1 MKKRLLSLALCLLL
15 LLPLAACA
23 AEQYD
28 LLYETTVDTLTYR
41 VRGSDFRAKQIIVKE
56 GDAILWSQK
65 IKVSASV
72 GSLGGDY
79 GLEILDL
86 NFDGSMDLMIPTDIA
101 GDEVFYLCWLWD
113 AEKGKYVESE
123 ELTGLC
129 NVATDPE
136 LKAIFAFSHFYEYE
150 PSYEDAPANE
160 KTVDSTTK
168 YVWKDG
174 VLTPAI
180 RISISHD
187 SSTDRYCYSVAY
199 YDEKLG
205 DFGDSDDKWL
215 TSEEYES
222 YDMSFLYY
230 FK

>member
-1 MKKRLLSLALCLLL
+1 MKKRLLSLLLCLAM
-15 LLPLAACA
+15 LLPLTACA

-28 LLYETTVDTLTYR
+28 LLYEITVDTRTYR
-41 VRGSDFRAKQIIVKE
+41 VRGSDFRAKQVVVKE
-56 GDAILWSQK
+56 GDDVLWSKK

-86 NFDGSMDLMIPTDIA
+86 NFDGAMDLMIPYDVA

-113 AEKGKYVESE
+113 TEKNSFVESKA
-123 ELTGLC
+123 LTGLC

-136 LKAIFAFSHFYEYE
+136 WKAIFAFSHFYEYE
-150 PSYEDAPANE
+150 PAYEDAPANE

-174 VLTPAI
+174 VLTPSI
-180 RISISHD
+180 RASISHD

-199 YDEKLG
+199 YDAELG
-205 DFGDSDDKWL
+205 DFGDSDDKWM
-215 TSEEYES
+215 TAEEYQS

>member
-28 LLYETTVDTLTYR
+28 LLYETTVDARTYR
-41 VRGSDFRAKQIIVKE
+41 VRGNNFRAKQVVVKE
-56 GDAILWSQK
+56 GDNLLWEQK
-65 IKVSASV
+65 IKVDASV
-72 GSLGGDY
+72 GSLEGDY

-86 NFDGSMDLMIPTDIA
+86 NFDGLLDLMIPYDVA
-101 GDEVFYLCWLWD
+101 GDEVFYLCWLWNAD
-113 AEKGKYVESE
+113 KNAYVESK

-129 NVATDPE
+129 NVAVDPE
-136 LKAIFAFSHFYEYE
+136 LKAIFSFSHSYEFE
-150 PSYEDAPANE
+150 PAYEDAPANE
-160 KTVDSTTK
+160 KTVDSTIK
-168 YVWKDG
+168 YIWKDG

-180 RISISHD
+180 RVSISHD

-199 YDEKLG
+199 YDEELG

-215 TSEEYES
+215 TAKEYET

>member
-1 MKKRLLSLALCLLL
+1 MKKRLFSLLLCLVM
-15 LLPLAACA
+15 LLPLTACA
-23 AEQYD
+23 TEQYD
-28 LLYETTVDTLTYR
+28 VLFETTEGDLTYR
-41 VRGSDFRAKQIIVKE
+41 VRGSDFRAKQIAVKK
-56 GDAILWSQK
+56 GDEVLLLQK
-65 IKVSASV
+65 IKVTAAV
-72 GSLGGDY
+72 GSMGGDY

-86 NFDGSMDLMIPTDIA
+86 NFDGAMDLMIPYDVA
-101 GDEVFYLCWLWD
+101 GDEVFYVCWLWD
-113 AEKGKYVESE
+113 EGKNKFVESK

-129 NVATDPE
+129 NLAVDPE
-136 LKAIFAFSHFYEYE
+136 WKAVFAFSHTYEYE
-150 PSYEDAPANE
+150 PAYQDAPANE

-180 RISISHD
+180 RASISHD

-199 YDEKLG
+199 YDKDIG

-215 TSEEYES
+215 SAEEYET